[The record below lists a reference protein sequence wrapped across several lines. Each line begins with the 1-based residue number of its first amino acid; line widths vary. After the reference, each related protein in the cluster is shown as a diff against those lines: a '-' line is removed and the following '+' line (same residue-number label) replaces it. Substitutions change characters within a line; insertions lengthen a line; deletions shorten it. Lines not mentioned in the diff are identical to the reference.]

1 MTKKLTSL
9 ILCAALL
16 PASFARAEDAIKV
29 YCDGEEIVFDTAP
42 EIVNER
48 TFAPLR
54 AIAETL
60 AAKVD
65 WDGETETVTLTK
77 DGVVTSITI
86 GSKETKTVTGGKALS
101 GTLDAASYIKDER
114 TMVPLRFI
122 SETFGMDVEWDGDT
136 RSVIITSPEKETV
149 SETEPPSAPTE
160 EPAEESTEAP
170 SSEPLTGDE
179 LYAKM
184 YEGTGYE
191 FVRNIP
197 ELTEDYEK
205 DEWRYKSK
213 QHWGYGKDSDG
224 NGVMYLVR
232 DARADGQTNEVEFK
246 LDKFNEYKEDECIN
260 ISFDMYVPNAA
271 ATVMAGY
278 IDSYKNKGS
287 FLKLSHTLKR
297 GLFFDSL
304 WAEDFLT
311 GKYDDIPA
319 SLYFNNNNSEDI
331 AIRNGAHVDLIL
343 EPYAGKIT
351 TTISNNSN
359 DEEPLVL
366 TDDLGQKIPDRSIFG
381 HGTTDSKTRFYESRF
396 KLWGLTFSAKYIETS
411 KDVIFDNLVTN
422 IVKKAG

>member
-16 PASFARAEDAIKV
+16 PVSFARAEDAIKV
-29 YCDGEEIVFDTAP
+29 YYDGEEIVFDTAP

-86 GSKETKTVTGGKALS
+86 GSKETRTVKGGKTLP

-136 RSVIITSPEKETV
+136 HSVIISSPEKETV
-149 SETEPPSAPTE
+149 SEPEPTE
-160 EPAEESTEAP
+160 ASAEEQAEKPAEAP
-170 SSEPLTGDE
+170 SSKPLTGDE

-191 FVRNIP
+191 FVRNLP

-205 DEWRYKSK
+205 DESRYKSK
-213 QHWGYGKDSDG
+213 QHWGYGTDTDG

-232 DARADGQTNEVEFK
+232 DPRADGQTNEVEFM
-246 LDKFNEYKEDECIN
+246 LDKFNEYKEDECID

-271 ATVMAGY
+271 VTVKAGF
-278 IDSYKNKGS
+278 IDSHKNKGT

-304 WAEDFLT
+304 PAKDFLT
-311 GKYDDIPA
+311 GKYDDISA
-319 SLYFNNNNSEDI
+319 SLYFNNNSEDT
-331 AIRNGAHVDLIL
+331 AIRNGAHVDLFID
-343 EPYAGKIT
+343 PYAGKII

-366 TDDLGQKIPDRSIFG
+366 TGGIGQSTPTMKDTKAF
-381 HGTTDSKTRFYESRF
+381 FYESRL

-411 KDVIFDNLVTN
+411 KDIILDNLVTN
-422 IVKKAG
+422 VVKKTG